1 MIGNGGEL
9 IDGYGFY
16 GIKSPAGVQI
26 RAYVDDRRDPVEFV
40 ALRVPAGPDSMTA
53 AKKTLEGLGL
63 RPRGAYTM
71 VSPPTQ
77 EYMPTLPPGNILYAG
92 ADPKA
97 SAQVLLAPAPEEA
110 KKPLFELPRGTQVM
124 MDENEKLS
132 IGFLDAE
139 EKPDTPISTVQGSKL
154 VILAPAADVSSARSG
169 SDWGIASR
177 GSAAIELRSATSV
190 D

>member
-1 MIGNGGEL
+1 
-9 IDGYGFY
+9 
-16 GIKSPAGVQI
+16 
-26 RAYVDDRRDPVEFV
+26 
-40 ALRVPAGPDSMTA
+40 
-53 AKKTLEGLGL
+53 
-63 RPRGAYTM
+63 
-71 VSPPTQ
+71 
-77 EYMPTLPPGNILYAG
+77 
-92 ADPKA
+92 
-97 SAQVLLAPAPEEA
+97 
-110 KKPLFELPRGTQVM
+110 